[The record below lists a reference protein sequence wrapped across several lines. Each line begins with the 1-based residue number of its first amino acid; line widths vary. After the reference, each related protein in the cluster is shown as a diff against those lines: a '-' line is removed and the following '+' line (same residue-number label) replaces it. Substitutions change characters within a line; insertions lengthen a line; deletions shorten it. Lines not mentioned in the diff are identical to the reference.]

1 MTFRAFEPYGLLVAE
16 LARRASES
24 DCALRAG
31 VAVRRMRYRAVNA
44 IFARMLP
51 DGEQAPRARSW
62 LANTL
67 AN

>member
-1 MTFRAFEPYGLLVAE
+1 
-16 LARRASES
+16 
-24 DCALRAG
+24 
-31 VAVRRMRYRAVNA
+31 MRYRAVNA